1 VSDKTE
7 LHVVYGTGPVG
18 MAILDELV
26 AKGKNVR
33 MANRSGKA
41 DLPEGVELVSGD
53 ASDPTFTRQAS
64 KGAAV
69 VYQALNPPYD
79 KWPELFPPLQ
89 DAVIKGAA
97 SAEAKLVSM
106 ENVYMYG
113 STGGKPLTEDT
124 PYAAHTRKGQVR
136 AKMARDLLA
145 AHESG
150 QVRAVIGRASD
161 FYGPRVLVSAMGE
174 RVFRPALEGKSA
186 QVLGDPDVPHTY
198 TYVPDVGKAL
208 VILGERDEALGQAW
222 HIPSAKTVTTRQFVD
237 IVFEETS
244 FSPKIQSTPKLLLR
258 LAGLFNSQVRELLE
272 MWYEFEEPFILDSTK
287 FETAFGDI
295 ATPLAEAIQQTVSWY
310 RQDPA

>member
-1 VSDKTE
+1 MSDKTE

-79 KWPELFPPLQ
+79 KWPKLFPPLQ

-113 STGGKPLTEDT
+113 STGGKLMTEDT

-258 LAGLFNSQVRELLE
+258 LAGLLNSQVRELLE

-287 FETAFGDI
+287 FETAFGDV
-295 ATPLAEAIQQTVSWY
+295 ATSPPEAIQKTVEWY
-310 RQDPA
+310 RQNQA